1 MCNLQKNGGPIGMKN
16 KYIFGVGTIQIKTAG
31 ITGTT
36 AKCNIV
42 N

>member
-1 MCNLQKNGGPIGMKN
+1 MK
-16 KYIFGVGTIQIKTAG
+16 KELIIGVGTIQIKTAG